1 MKITKVWFKD
11 EKIFI
16 RTDTGVELWQSLL
29 WYPRLQAAT
38 DEQRAAYKIDK
49 FGDALRWDEIDE
61 DISLESFTYEERE
74 PVNPIAQAF
83 KAMPFINVSQF
94 ARMINIP
101 QSLMASYI
109 AGRKKPSKMQRAK
122 IEAALHECGKIM
134 QTAAL

>member
-1 MKITKVWFKD
+1 MKITKVWFED

-16 RTDTGVELWQSLL
+16 RTDTGVEMWQSLL

-38 DEQRAAYKIDK
+38 DEQRTAYKIDK

-61 DISLESFTYEERE
+61 DISLE
-74 PVNPIAQAF
+74 
-83 KAMPFINVSQF
+83 INVSQF

-109 AGRKKPSKMQRAK
+109 AGRKKPSEMQRAK

-134 QTAAL
+134 QTASL